1 MEKLTILAQI
11 NKPIDQVWEAYNDPK
26 DIVNWN
32 FAHVSL
38 TCPSAE
44 NDMKIGGRFKHR
56 MEAKD
61 GSFGFDLNGQK
72 LMLLN
77 AKPMFGPNHSISM
90 MVMCETCEEVE
101 NYYNKL
107 SSGGKVLMEL
117 NSYLWSEKYAWIK
130 DKFPLAEQ

>member
-1 MEKLTILAQI
+1 
-11 NKPIDQVWEAYNDPK
+11 
-26 DIVNWN
+26 
-32 FAHVSL
+32 
-38 TCPSAE
+38 
-44 NDMKIGGRFKHR
+44 

-77 AKPMFGPNHSISM
+77 AKPMFEPNPSISV
-90 MVMCETCEEVE
+90 MVMCETVDEVE

-117 NSYLWSEKYAWIK
+117 NSYLWSEKYAWIN
-130 DKFPLAEQ
+130 DIFPLTEQ